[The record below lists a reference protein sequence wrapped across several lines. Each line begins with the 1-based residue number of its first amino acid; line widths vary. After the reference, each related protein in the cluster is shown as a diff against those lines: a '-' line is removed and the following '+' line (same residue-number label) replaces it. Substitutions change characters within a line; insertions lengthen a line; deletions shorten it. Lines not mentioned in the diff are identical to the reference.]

1 AGFNGGVYTT
11 PKLDPIVMRD
21 IPADATGRK
30 IEIIREGGL
39 VPWLYTDTTWYVPDP
54 EGPHVDRESRTVGF
68 GPEILTDYSNYLDKA
83 AKIVGVGD
91 DVDAV
96 AACESKVR
104 EELGA
109 HVSAARSQ
117 PYYLDV
123 THPAANK
130 GGFVEF
136 LSAVALFLCGSAGA
150 SPYRVTFPW
159 HPSRSAGR
167 AEKCETGQLARS
179 EARMKEDEWPGDM
192 AS

>member
-1 AGFNGGVYTT
+1 MQALVGDLRITTVVAGFNGGVYTT

-21 IPADATGRK
+21 IPADATGRT

-104 EELGA
+104 EG
-109 HVSAARSQ
+109 
-117 PYYLDV
+117 
-123 THPAANK
+123 
-130 GGFVEF
+130 
-136 LSAVALFLCGSAGA
+136 
-150 SPYRVTFPW
+150 
-159 HPSRSAGR
+159 AGR
-167 AEKCETGQLARS
+167 TCVRCEIPAILSGRNSSGCQQGRS
-179 EARMKEDEWPGDM
+179 GRVPLRRLPHPDREHRDHRRYVQ
-192 AS
+192 